1 MPRVKLNLYAGLRAH
16 IGGKPSVDLEI
27 APGQTVGELLDR
39 LGVPHEQTRI
49 LFVNGRAASLSDKL
63 TGGEQ
68 IGVFPAIG
76 GG

>member
-1 MPRVKLNLYAGLRAH
+1 MPRVKLNLYAGLRAY

-27 APGQTVGELLDR
+27 EPGETVGGLLDR
-39 LGVPHEQTRI
+39 LGVPHGQTRI
-49 LFVNGRAASLSDKL
+49 LFVNGRAAALSDQL
-63 TGGEQ
+63 SGGEQ

>member
-1 MPRVKLNLYAGLRAH
+1 MPCVKLNLYAALRAH
-16 IGGKPSVDLEI
+16 VGGKPSVELDIE
-27 APGQTVGELLDR
+27 PGETVGGLLDR
-39 LGVPHEQTRI
+39 LGVPREQTRI
-49 LFVNGRAASLSDKL
+49 LFVNGRAAALSDKL

>member
-1 MPRVKLNLYAGLRAH
+1 MPRVKLSLYAALRAY

-27 APGQTVGELLDR
+27 EPGETVGQLLDR
-39 LGVPHEQTRI
+39 LGVPRRETRI

-63 TGGEQ
+63 AGGEQ